1 MSNSFFYLQA
11 EPKQTN
17 SKFIKQLESYAE
29 DNMKQVYVVN
39 KPLGDNKYSYDY
51 EDGLIV
57 LIPDHKI
64 MILDFG
70 NDEEAF
76 EDYHLDVVEDLSS
89 ISDKYQYKSV
99 LGRSR
104 KWSQEI
110 VYHSEASLIQE
121 PLTLEQLLDENKL
134 DEPLYRKKSELLI
147 SLFTGSINDIERVK
161 EDIPENILDKIKQKI
176 VLFDGEQTRFVYQE
190 KIKDLVRIQGLSGT
204 GKTELLLH
212 KLKDIY
218 INKPDSRLL
227 LTCHNKILASS
238 LRKRIPEFFNFM
250 KVEQQIK
257 WQERLWCVHAWGSQ
271 FDIDSGAY
279 RYICDKYSL
288 PFLKFSYSRP
298 FSKVCSIAIEQ
309 LKGMDIEKVGYA
321 FDYILIDESQDFPA
335 EFIELCQM
343 VTKETVYVAG
353 DIFQS
358 IFDENIVSEIK
369 PNFLLSKCYRT
380 DPKTLMFA
388 HGLGMGLFEDK
399 KLRWLNDDQW
409 EACGY
414 EIDKINDGQTY
425 RLKREPLRRFE
436 DLKEHNIQS
445 MNIVKTSQQSPA
457 TQRVVE
463 LIEKLRLE
471 NSTLTPDDIGIVFTG
486 GNKSGYRFADELEQ
500 IIQVKFGWQLNKA
513 YESKHKVKGELFISN
528 KNNVKGL
535 EFPFV
540 ICISDYI
547 SNAKHE
553 RNALYMLLTR
563 SFIQSFLL
571 VPESINQTEDVK
583 LASLEAGLQIIENNK
598 YIEVVSPSEEE
609 KATINTNIDYDA
621 QAQSAYEIAESVFDE
636 LDVPSLWRDPIRG
649 LIKNID
655 AENIDYDSVKK
666 VVTVNME
673 TLAIHKQ

>member
-1 MSNSFFYLQA
+1 MSTSFFYLQA

-17 SKFIKQLESYAE
+17 SEFIKKLETYAE
-29 DNMKQVYVVN
+29 DNMKQVYVIN
-39 KPLGDNKYSYDY
+39 KPLGDSKYSYDY

-70 NDEEAF
+70 QDEDAF

-110 VYHSEASLIQE
+110 VYHSEDSLIQK
-121 PLTLEQLLDENKL
+121 PLTLEQLLQENKL

-161 EDIPENILDKIKQKI
+161 ENIPENILDKIKQKI

-190 KIKDLVRIQGLSGT
+190 KIKNLVRIQGLSGT

-212 KLKDIY
+212 KIKDLY

-238 LRKRIPEFFNFM
+238 LKKRIPEFFNFM

-257 WQERLWCVHAWGSQ
+257 GQERLWCIHAWGSQ

-279 RYICDKYSL
+279 RYICDKYNI
-288 PFLKFSYSRP
+288 PFYTFSYSRP
-298 FSKVCSIAIEQ
+298 FAKVCSLAIEQ
-309 LKGMDIEKVGYA
+309 LKIINIDETGYA
-321 FDYILIDESQDFPA
+321 FDYVLIDESQDFPQ

-358 IFDENIVSEIK
+358 IFDENIVSEVK

-388 HGLGMGLFEDK
+388 HGLGMGLFEEK
-399 KLRWLNDDQW
+399 KLRWLSDDQW

-414 EIDKINDGQTY
+414 EIEKVRNDEVY

-436 DLKEHNIQS
+436 DLKEHDIQS
-445 MNIVKTSQQSPA
+445 MNIIKTSNQTPPA
-457 TQRVVE
+457 IKVVE
-463 LIEKLRLE
+463 LIEQLKAE
-471 NSTLTPDDIGIVFTG
+471 NPTLTADDIGIVFTG
-486 GNKSGYRFADELEQ
+486 GNKSGYELADVLEQ
-500 IIQVKFGWQLNKA
+500 LIETKFGWKLNKA

-535 EFPFV
+535 EFPFI
-540 ICISDYI
+540 ICVSDYI

-571 VPESINQTEDVK
+571 IPESINPKEDVK
-583 LASLEAGLQIIENNK
+583 LVALETGLNTIKQNA
-598 YIEVVSPSEEE
+598 YIEVTLPSDDEQEAI
-609 KATINTNIDYDA
+609 KTTIDYDTRKM
-621 QAQSAYEIAESVFDE
+621 SAYEITEAVFDE
-636 LDVPSLWRDPIRG
+636 LDVPPIFRDPIRG
-649 LIKNID
+649 LVKTMD
-655 AENIDYDSVKK
+655 ADSMDYDSVKEL
-666 VVTVNME
+666 VTVNVE
-673 TLAIHKQ
+673 KLAIHKP

>member
-1 MSNSFFYLQA
+1 MSNSFFYLHA
-11 EPKQTN
+11 EPKHAN
-17 SKFIKQLESYAE
+17 SDFINQLEAYAE
-29 DNMKQVYVVN
+29 KSLKQVYVVN
-39 KPLGDNKYSYDY
+39 KPLVHSKYTYDY
-51 EDGLIV
+51 EGGLIV

-70 NDEEAF
+70 EDDEAF
-76 EDYHLDVVEDLSS
+76 EDYHLDVIEDLSS
-89 ISDKYQYKSV
+89 ISDTYEYKDV

-104 KWSQEI
+104 KWSKEI
-110 VYHSEASLIQE
+110 VYHSEQSLIQT
-121 PLTLEQLLDENKL
+121 PQTLQQLLQKNKL
-134 DEPLYRKKSELLI
+134 DEPLLRKKSELLI

-161 EDIPENILDKIKQKI
+161 EGIPENILDKIKQKI
-176 VLFDGEQTRFVYQE
+176 ILFDGEQTRFVYQE

-218 INKPDSRLL
+218 INKVDSKIL

-238 LRKRIPEFFNFM
+238 LSKRIPEFFNFM
-250 KVEQQIK
+250 KVTQQIE
-257 WQERLWCVHAWGSQ
+257 WRERLWCVHAWGSQ
-271 FDIDSGAY
+271 SDINSGTY
-279 RYICDKYSL
+279 RYICGKYSI
-288 PFLKFSYSRP
+288 PFFSFSYSRP
-298 FSKVCSIAIEQ
+298 FSMVCRMAIEE
-309 LKGMDIEKVGYA
+309 LKKVDIEKVGYA
-321 FDYILIDESQDFPA
+321 FDYVLIDESQDFPA

-399 KLRWLNDDQW
+399 KLRWLNDEQW
-409 EACGY
+409 QACGY
-414 EIDKINDGQTY
+414 EVDKVNNGQVY

-445 MNIVKTSQQSPA
+445 MNIVKFNNRFQIHS
-457 TQRVVE
+457 RVVE
-463 LIEKLRLE
+463 LIENLRL
-471 NSTLTPDDIGIVFTG
+471 NNPTLEPDDIGIVFTLS
-486 GNKSGYRFADELEQ
+486 NKVGYKLADELEQ
-500 IIQVKFGWQLNKA
+500 IVEERFGWKLNKA

-540 ICISDYI
+540 ICISDFI

-571 VPESINQTEDVK
+571 IPESISQSEDLK
-583 LASLEAGLQIIENNK
+583 LASLESGLETIEKND
-598 YIEVVSPSEEE
+598 YIEVICPSEEE
-609 KATINTNIDYDA
+609 KQLINTNIEYDD
-621 QAQSAYEIAESVFDE
+621 QTQSAYEIAEAVFDE

-649 LIKNID
+649 LITNISVEDITYD
-655 AENIDYDSVKK
+655 AVKK
-666 VVTVNME
+666 LVEVNME
-673 TLAIHKQ
+673 TLAIHRQ